1 MNLPEFG
8 RQARRGGVALVLAG
22 MLSLSACG
30 GGTTESTASPEAGA
44 TPAVSGEVQVTE
56 EVATTTETT
65 PTAEASPSRP
75 APQARAVGQVRD
87 PFVNPTVGQSVAGP
101 TTPPTTSPTPPV
113 DNDGGRDE
121 GEGPPAKPEVV
132 VQKPDIKVTGIV
144 RSGGTYRAILT
155 GPENSYIVAPGEK
168 LGAYSVSSITSNTVT
183 LTYQNHK
190 FTLPLEQETFGPGG
204 AQGGGAATGG
214 ASRGG
219 GAPAAPPPP
228 GAPPPG
234 PGR

>member
-87 PFVNPTVGQSVAGP
+87 PFVNPTAGSSVVAGP
-101 TTPPTTSPTPPV
+101 TTPTPTSPTPAV
-113 DNDGGRDE
+113 DNDGGKDA
-121 GEGPPAKPEVV
+121 GEESAATKPEVV

-168 LGAYSVSSITSNTVT
+168 LGAYSVSSITANTVT

-214 ASRGG
+214 ANRGG

-228 GAPPPG
+228 GAA

>member
-22 MLSLSACG
+22 MLSLTACG
-30 GGTTESTASPEAGA
+30 GGTTESASPEAGA

-56 EVATTTETT
+56 EVATTTDTT
-65 PTAEASPSRP
+65 PTGEASPSRP

-87 PFVNPTVGQSVAGP
+87 PFVNPTIGQSVA
-101 TTPPTTSPTPPV
+101 TTPPPAAQTPPV
-113 DNDGGRDE
+113 DNDGGPDAGDRAT
-121 GEGPPAKPEVV
+121 PASPEVV

-168 LGAYSVSSITSNTVT
+168 LGAYSVSSITSNSVT

-190 FTLPLEQETFGPGG
+190 FTLPLEQENFGPGG

-214 ASRGG
+214 ANRGA
-219 GAPAAPPPP
+219 GAPVAPPPP
-228 GAPPPG
+228 GAA

>member
-22 MLSLSACG
+22 MLSLTACG
-30 GGTTESTASPEAGA
+30 GGTTDSTASPEAGA

-87 PFVNPTVGQSVAGP
+87 PFVNPTSSEPIAGP
-101 TTPPTTSPTPPV
+101 TTPTSPTPAV
-113 DNDGGRDE
+113 DNDGGRDP
-121 GEGPPAKPEVV
+121 GEESAAAKPEVV

-214 ASRGG
+214 ANRGG

-228 GAPPPG
+228 GAA

>member
-8 RQARRGGVALVLAG
+8 RLARRGGVALVLAG

-65 PTAEASPSRP
+65 PTTEATPSRP

-87 PFVNPTVGQSVAGP
+87 PFVNPTSGAVAGP
-101 TTPPTTSPTPPV
+101 TTPPPTTPATPAV
-113 DNDGGRDE
+113 DNDGGSDP
-121 GEGPPAKPEVV
+121 GEGTAPAKPEVV

-144 RSGGTYRAILT
+144 RSGGSYRAILT
-155 GPENSYIVAPGEK
+155 GPENSYIVAAGEK

-214 ASRGG
+214 ASKGA

-228 GAPPPG
+228 GAG
-234 PGR
+234 PQPR